1 MRQLLN
7 SKTHVLIVG
16 AGPTGLTMA
25 HELLRRGIAC
35 RLIEQKDTLAQTSR
49 AIGIH
54 SRTLEI
60 FETMGVV
67 EAFLSQGVQI
77 TGGNVYE
84 GGKTLLHLDFQH
96 LDAPYPYIL
105 SLPQSKTEQNLLAR
119 LRSLRGEVEFS
130 RQLLALQQENDTV
143 VVQVKHTYD
152 DSVEEIQ
159 ADWVIGCDGARSQV
173 RESLNLKFEGS
184 TYEEEFVQADVNLD
198 WKKSRHEIHVWLHEF
213 GPFAVFPLPD
223 GEQWRLIAGIV
234 DSGRAAPEASVE
246 VLQRIFQERTGD
258 NQTAISNPN
267 WLSNFKI
274 HRRIVNHYRQGRIF
288 LAGDAAHIHSP
299 VGAQGMNTGIQDAY
313 NLAWKLAMVV
323 TGDSSPSLL
332 DTYET
337 ERHPIAQSVLT
348 GTHASTQFVTTQN
361 PAIRLIRDQL
371 LTQLLNLGMIRT
383 FMLKR
388 IAELDIHYHNSPL
401 SQNHYGSL
409 AKSTLLPDRTQ
420 ETPSLQ
426 DRISFHAAPK
436 AGDRAPQG
444 FGLHY
449 PSYRQI
455 SLFEAFRG
463 TQFNLLLFDGL
474 AQTAEGYTRLLELA
488 NQIESSLG
496 TQVRSHLIVAALE
509 PPSALNWSAL
519 NWHGSLILDPQQDL
533 HQQYGAAAESLY
545 LIRPDGYIGFRSQ
558 SLEAEPLLHYWRNSF
573 QSNTPIHA

>member
-7 SKTHVLIVG
+7 STTNLLIVG

-60 FETMGVV
+60 FEAMGVV

-77 TGGNVYE
+77 TGGNVYD
-84 GGKTLLHLDFQH
+84 GGKTLLRLDFQH

-143 VVQVKHTYD
+143 VAQVKHTHD
-152 DSVEEIQ
+152 DSVEKIQ

-173 RESLNLKFEGS
+173 RESLNLTFEGS

-198 WKKSRHEIHVWLHEF
+198 WKKSRQEIHVWLHES

-234 DSGRAAPEASVE
+234 DSGRGAPEASVE

-258 NQTAISNPN
+258 NQTTISNPT

-299 VGAQGMNTGIQDAY
+299 VGA
-313 NLAWKLAMVV
+313 
-323 TGDSSPSLL
+323 
-332 DTYET
+332 
-337 ERHPIAQSVLT
+337 
-348 GTHASTQFVTTQN
+348 
-361 PAIRLIRDQL
+361 
-371 LTQLLNLGMIRT
+371 
-383 FMLKR
+383 
-388 IAELDIHYHNSPL
+388 
-401 SQNHYGSL
+401 
-409 AKSTLLPDRTQ
+409 
-420 ETPSLQ
+420 
-426 DRISFHAAPK
+426 
-436 AGDRAPQG
+436 
-444 FGLHY
+444 
-449 PSYRQI
+449 
-455 SLFEAFRG
+455 
-463 TQFNLLLFDGL
+463 
-474 AQTAEGYTRLLELA
+474 
-488 NQIESSLG
+488 
-496 TQVRSHLIVAALE
+496 
-509 PPSALNWSAL
+509 
-519 NWHGSLILDPQQDL
+519 
-533 HQQYGAAAESLY
+533 
-545 LIRPDGYIGFRSQ
+545 
-558 SLEAEPLLHYWRNSF
+558 
-573 QSNTPIHA
+573 